1 MNSEYNVYSLFMSH
15 SLSLSL
21 IHYSCHT
28 KGCKRE
34 RERES
39 RPTILSV
46 RRHGVYHAVICG
58 ERFFLGY
65 RLLIVEAVAPDIGVI
80 ENGGVAA
87 RSGQVN

>member
-1 MNSEYNVYSLFMSH
+1 M
-15 SLSLSL
+15 
-21 IHYSCHT
+21 
-28 KGCKRE
+28 
-34 RERES
+34 
-39 RPTILSV
+39 SV